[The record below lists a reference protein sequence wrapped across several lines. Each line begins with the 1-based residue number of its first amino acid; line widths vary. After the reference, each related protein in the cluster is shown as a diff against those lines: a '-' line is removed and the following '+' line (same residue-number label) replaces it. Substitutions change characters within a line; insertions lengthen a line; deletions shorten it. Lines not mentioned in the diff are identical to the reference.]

1 MAQQRKKKRRR
12 NRHDPNRQQAA
23 EQREEARRRAA
34 EERRIEAESEERRSR
49 FKKRLRSAALPVLG
63 SVAVFAIGLTVFR
76 SPPEV
81 KDVFKTDAVT
91 VMRVVGYADYT
102 VPDEVAP
109 PQCGVLS
116 AAPSADATYSLL
128 GHGAV
133 ILWHDP
139 SDAATAASLTA
150 ATAAWEG
157 FVAIAPLPEGTEVEA
172 KVLATSFSRY
182 KRYAAGDSEIDRF
195 IEIYR
200 ERGASGLEA
209 DCPTGFTAA
218 S

>member
-12 NRHDPNRQQAA
+12 SRRDPARQQAA

-34 EERRIEAESEERRSR
+34 EERRVEAEAEERRTR
-49 FKKRLRSAALPVLG
+49 LKKRLRSAALPVLG
-63 SVAVFAIGLTVFR
+63 SAAVFAIGLTVFR
-76 SPPEV
+76 SAPEV

-91 VMRVVGYADYT
+91 VMKAIGYADYT
-102 VPDEVAP
+102 AP
-109 PQCGVLS
+109 EEIATPVCGVLD

-139 SDAATAASLTA
+139 ADTGTAAALVA
-150 ATAAWEG
+150 AAESWDG
-157 FVAIAPLPEGTEVEA
+157 YVAISPLPDGAQVDA
-172 KVLATSFSRY
+172 DVLATSFTRY
-182 KRYAAGDSEIDRF
+182 KRYAAGDGEIDRF
-195 IEIYR
+195 VDIYR
-200 ERGASGLEA
+200 ERGASGLDA
-209 DCPTGFTAA
+209 PCPTGFTAG